1 MEIKGQ
7 GFSLRGWKVGDAASL
22 QKHADNI
29 NVYSYLFNRF
39 PHPYTMDNAV
49 EWISRMMNQD
59 PLLNFVIDVDVDGEL
74 AGVIG
79 IDMRNDIYQKAPL
92 IGYWLGETYWGS
104 GIMPQA
110 VKLMVNYAFTHLDI
124 VRLQAGVF
132 SNNPRSMRVLEK
144 AGFVKEGI
152 LKSNIIKNGVI
163 LDEHVYGLVRGNR
176 D

>member
-7 GFSLRGWKVGDAASL
+7 GFSLRGWKVDDAAAL

-29 NVYSYLFNRF
+29 NVSSYLFNRF
-39 PHPYTMDNAV
+39 PYPYTMDNAI
-49 EWISRMMNQD
+49 EWISYMMKQD
-59 PLLNFVIDVDVDGEL
+59 PLLNFVIDVDGTL

-79 IDMRNDIYQKAPL
+79 LDMRNDVYQKAPL
-92 IGYWLGETYWGS
+92 MGYWLGETYWGS

-110 VKLMVNYAFTHLDI
+110 VRLMVNYAFTQMDI

-152 LKSNIIKNGVI
+152 LKSAIIKYGVI
-163 LDEHVYGLVRGNR
+163 LDEHIYGLVNR